1 MTRKTVA
8 CYVLIASAFVL
19 GGLLTIEVADR
30 FEPKADASLVV
41 NKDIFTVLTTE
52 GIRGEEFLYMLDN
65 KNERLLCYAT
75 DPRGRIELYASLNV
89 ADWIKRGLAEW
100 EKSTGGGRR

>member
-1 MTRKTVA
+1 MTRKNLA

-19 GGLLTIEVADR
+19 GGLLTLKVAERIDSPAHA
-30 FEPKADASLVV
+30 EMVI

-52 GIRGEEFLYMLDN
+52 GIGGEDFMYMLDN

-75 DPRGRIELYASLNV
+75 DARGRIELYAALNV
-89 ADWIKRGLAEW
+89 AEWVKRGLAEW
-100 EKSTGGGRR
+100 ERSTGGR